1 MIGLRRFVPRCAGWL
16 VLLAGAP
23 LWAQG
28 LPAGDAASAE
38 FAPEGLAKIGG
49 LLESTVSSGRLAG
62 GSALV
67 ARQGKVVYLAAV
79 GHRDRE
85 ADLPMTA
92 DTIVRIASMSK
103 PITSVAILQLVDAG
117 KIHLDDPVSKY
128 IPEFAEPS
136 VLVMPSDGKA
146 EGGFSTVPAGR
157 EITIHHLLTHTAGL
171 VYRFA
176 GQEPISRLYAEAA
189 VSDGLSET
197 PGTIADNAKRIA
209 AQPLQFR
216 PGDAWNYSLA
226 TDVLGRVVEV
236 ASGESFDAYL
246 QKHLFAP
253 LKMTDTA
260 FIVPAAKRVRLSA
273 VYGPGP
279 DGKVGRTTGHPV
291 QQGLLVYSATYP
303 SWDDSHYF
311 SGGAGLTSTLGD
323 YARFLQML
331 LNRGELDGVRV
342 LKPETVDLMTS
353 NRIGELPMPD
363 WGHGDRF
370 GYGVAVVSHDSA
382 PDAPAAGS
390 YSWGGFFYTYF
401 WVDPEARADRNPVH
415 PDVSQR
421 RPETPRAVP
430 YPRLR
435 SASGLMYGG

>member
-1 MIGLRRFVPRCAGWL
+1 MIDLRRLLPRCAGWL

-28 LPAGDAASAE
+28 LPTGDASASG
-38 FAPEGLAKIGG
+38 FTPEGLARIGG
-49 LLESTVSSGRLAG
+49 LLESTVSSARIAG

-67 ARQGKVVYLAAV
+67 ARNGRVVYLAAA

-85 ADLPMTA
+85 ADLPMSA
-92 DTIVRIASMSK
+92 DSIVRIASMSK
-103 PITSVAILQLVDAG
+103 PITSVAILQLADAG
-117 KIHLDDPVSKY
+117 KLRLEDPISKF

-136 VLVMPSDGKA
+136 VIVTPSGA
-146 EGGFSTVPAGR
+146 NPEGDYSTVPAGR

-176 GQEPISRLYAEAA
+176 GQDPLSRLYAEAA

-197 PGTIADNAKRIA
+197 PGTIADNARRIA

-246 QKHLFAP
+246 KTHLFEP
-253 LKMTDTA
+253 LKMTDTG
-260 FIVPAAKRVRLSA
+260 FVVPPEKRSRLSA

-279 DGKVGRTTGHPV
+279 DGKAVRTTGHPV
-291 QQGLLVYSATYP
+291 QEGLLVYSATYP
-303 SWDDSHYF
+303 TWDHSHYF
-311 SGGAGLTSTLGD
+311 SGGAGLSSTLGD

-331 LNRGELDGVRV
+331 LNRGELDGVRI

-353 NRIGELPMPD
+353 NRIGDLPMPD

-370 GYGVAVVSHDSA
+370 GYGVAVVSKSA
-382 PDAPAAGS
+382 GPDAPAEGA

-401 WVDPEARADRNPVH
+401 WVDPRRGLIGILFTQVYPSGDLKLREEFRKRVYEALKD
-415 PDVSQR
+415 
-421 RPETPRAVP
+421 E
-430 YPRLR
+430 
-435 SASGLMYGG
+435 